1 MMLRRFAWSMPAWS
15 YLSSSPEETVKST
28 RARTIRGA
36 TIDPESAMKRFY
48 LAALASLALFSGC
61 QNAEREVPL
70 TSVKTVRFLAGTA
83 DTRTAF
89 DEAVNGVYQTR
100 WTANDSDVLLSLNYG
115 KAESS
120 AVTPSADGVTAS
132 FEASFDASAAT
143 SPYTFYA
150 VSPASAARAISPSR
164 HAWSVSVAAEQK
176 PLATSVDEAA
186 QLLVAKSAAST
197 ALPDEVN
204 LHFAHLTAYGR
215 IALKNLELGDAVA
228 YRVELVFSTPVV
240 GEWYWSEDGSL
251 TSNGASHTITLDT
264 DASGDLWFACAPVDV
279 SGKRMELTI
288 FTDLGIL
295 TKEITF
301 PEGRK
306 FTSGK
311 VARFSVDMAGIELD
325 GGAGAFVPVT
335 SEEDLSVGSEVILLN
350 ASRDRAMGA
359 QNGNYRNA
367 ETTGFT
373 LHGKHVTLR
382 GETVAVLTLEA
393 GADAGTWSFKAADGY
408 LAATSGSSNYMLTQ
422 ADKDKY
428 ASWTLTF
435 GSEGEV
441 DIKAPDAGTRNLMRY
456 NPEYPRFSC
465 YKSSTKA
472 ELLRI
477 YRKGGG
483 SGESVVDDPLTASS
497 AYGSYLTG
505 AAWTYVKGVDQM
517 VRSYSD
523 GKLEFVLLKASTKEQ
538 LVVSGYDPSLAKGRA
553 ANVSVRY
560 RKGKDVLLQKEYT
573 LTVVKE
579 DGPKVWLGDGSGQ
592 GLILKK

>member
-1 MMLRRFAWSMPAWS
+1 
-15 YLSSSPEETVKST
+15 
-28 RARTIRGA
+28 
-36 TIDPESAMKRFY
+36 MKRFS
-48 LAALASLALFSGC
+48 LAALASLALFAGC
-61 QNAEREVPL
+61 QNAEQEVPV

-100 WTANDSDVLLSLNYG
+100 WTANDCDVLLSLNYG

-164 HAWSVSVAAEQK
+164 HAWSVSIAAAQK

-197 ALPDEVN
+197 TLPDEVG

-215 IALKNLELGDAVA
+215 ISLKNLELGDASA
-228 YRVELVFSTPVV
+228 YKAELVFTTPVV
-240 GEWYWSEDGSL
+240 GEWYWGEDGSL

-279 SGKRMELTI
+279 SGQQMALSV
-288 FTDLGIL
+288 FTDQGVL

-311 VARFSVDMAGIELD
+311 VARFSVDMAGIEL
-325 GGAGAFVPVT
+325 GGSSDSFVLVT
-335 SEEDLSVGSEVILLN
+335 KASDLSAGSEVILLN
-350 ASRDRAMGA
+350 VSNERAMGA

-367 ETTGFT
+367 ETTGFS
-373 LHGKHVTLR
+373 LRGNNVTLTD
-382 GETVAVLTLEA
+382 GNVAVLTLEA
-393 GADAGTWSFKAADGY
+393 GASAGTWAFKASDGY
-408 LAATSGSSNYMLTQ
+408 LAATNGSSNHMLTQ
-422 ADKDKY
+422 KTKDKY
-428 ASWTLTF
+428 ASWTMTF

-441 DIKAPDAGTRNLMRY
+441 DIKAPEAGNRNLMRY
-456 NPEYPRFSC
+456 NPESPRFSC
-465 YKSSTKA
+465 YKSSSQV

-477 YRKGGG
+477 YRKGDG
-483 SGESVVDDPLTASS
+483 SGGPVAEDPLTASD

-505 AAWTYVKGVDQM
+505 AMWTYIQGIDQM
-517 VRSYSD
+517 VRSYPD

-538 LVVSGYDPSLAKGRA
+538 LVVSGYDASLAKGGNA
-553 ANVSVRY
+553 KVSVRY
-560 RKGKDVLLQKEYT
+560 RKGRAVLLNKEFT

-579 DGPKVWLGDGSGQ
+579 DGPKVWLGNGSGQ